1 MLSDH
6 LSDVAEE
13 MARRS
18 AKIRR
23 DFAQH
28 RQSAGENREGLVR
41 RFLEDHLPSR
51 FGVDTGFVVSSDGR
65 FSKQADLLIV
75 DKENNAPLHSGYR
88 HRLWPVESV
97 YVLIEVKTRLSPREM
112 DDAISKG
119 QRFKSLPRE
128 FCRVRSDQHI
138 SESLFAI
145 WAFEAPKP
153 ATVKENLAK
162 RLAQV
167 DISEQPDLVV
177 VPDRLVAHL
186 GSYRELVR
194 LGQPGS
200 EYRRDLEHQYQGDV
214 SSLVDQPLDVYD
226 LSKYSLLV
234 WYVWLDSW
242 LRQAGG
248 RFCDPIKYLPPDQQF
263 GTHVK

>member
-1 MLSDH
+1 MMLSDYM
-6 LSDVAEE
+6 SDVAEE
-13 MARRS
+13 MAWRS
-18 AKIRR
+18 AKMRR

-97 YVLIEVKTRLSPREM
+97 YALIEVKTRLSPREM
-112 DDAISKG
+112 DDAVSKG
-119 QRFKSLPRE
+119 RRFKSLPRD
-128 FCRVRSDQHI
+128 FCRVRADQHI

-153 ATVKENLAK
+153 ATVKENLAN
-162 RLAQV
+162 RLAHL

-186 GSYRELVR
+186 GMYRELAR
-194 LGQPGS
+194 LGELGS
-200 EYRRDLEHQYQGDV
+200 QYRRELEHQHQSDL
-214 SSLVDQPLDVYD
+214 SSLLDGPLDVYD
-226 LSKYSLLV
+226 LGKHSLLA
-234 WYVWLDSW
+234 WYVWFDSW
-242 LRQAGG
+242 LRQAGS
-248 RFCDPIKYLPPDQQF
+248 RFCDPIKYLPPDQHF
-263 GTHVK
+263 GTRV